1 VILIWRATQ
10 KIALNEERRNYES
23 VTLNFRCKNRRLFI
37 LALIKPQ
44 FEAGKGMVEKGGL
57 IRDEALQKKIVGD
70 LAAFFSD
77 AGLSVC
83 GTFESPI
90 KGAKGNREFFIH
102 LRYANNAE
110 DY

>member
-1 VILIWRATQ
+1 
-10 KIALNEERRNYES
+10 
-23 VTLNFRCKNRRLFI
+23 
-37 LALIKPQ
+37 
-44 FEAGKGMVEKGGL
+44 MVEKGGL
-57 IRDEALQKKIVGD
+57 IRDEALQMKIVSD

-102 LRYANNAE
+102 LR
-110 DY
+110 

>member
-1 VILIWRATQ
+1 
-10 KIALNEERRNYES
+10 
-23 VTLNFRCKNRRLFI
+23 
-37 LALIKPQ
+37 PQ
-44 FEAGKGMVEKGGL
+44 FEAGKSMVQKGGL
-57 IRDEALQKKIVGD
+57 IRDEALQKKIAND

-102 LRYANNAE
+102 LRCDNVNQPE
-110 DY
+110 I